1 MPRAF
6 PITEMHLF
14 LIDRSR
20 VTTQVTL
27 DGKEIPFKEKGR
39 RDFKESM
46 IKRPPAQPT
55 ADGEVEVPLV
65 KLAWVRSGEK
75 GELFNLGVIARKPE
89 YLPFIRGSLTAN
101 AVAEHYRHLVDDPA
115 SGKVEIFEM
124 PGLNAINYIVYDAQ
138 GGGINVSPR
147 FDAAAKGMGQLL
159 LEIPIKV
166 SAAIAQQLN

>member
-39 RDFKESM
+39 RDFAESM
-46 IKRPPAQPT
+46 IKRPPVQPKT
-55 ADGEVEVPLV
+55 DGDVEVPLV
-65 KLAWVRSGEK
+65 KLAYVRSGEK

-89 YLPFIRGSLTAN
+89 FLPWIAQALSAE
-101 AVAEHYRHLVDDPA
+101 AVAKFMAHVLDPVN
-115 SGKVEIFEM
+115 GKVERFTL
-124 PGLNAINYIVYDAQ
+124 PGLHALNFMLYNSL
-138 GGGINVSPR
+138 GGGGVASLRIDPQGKA
-147 FDAAAKGMGQLL
+147 F
-159 LEIPIKV
+159 
-166 SAAIAQQLN
+166 AQQLLEFPIPIPTELLESAS